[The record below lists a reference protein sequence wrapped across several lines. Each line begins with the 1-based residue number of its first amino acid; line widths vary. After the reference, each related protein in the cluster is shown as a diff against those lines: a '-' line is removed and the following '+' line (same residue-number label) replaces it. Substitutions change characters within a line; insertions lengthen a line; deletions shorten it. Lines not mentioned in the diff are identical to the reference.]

1 MSKFLRD
8 LLDAEEP
15 VFSLAL
21 KQLEAASGNNGT
33 DAKLVGDITQ
43 KMHDALQKLGLDS
56 HDVTGQE
63 AYAALIARIQAD
75 NERVTKMIGGVDSS
89 NVAEMVPLMIA
100 AAEKTSFDRKVWVVK
115 HDVAKNLLR
124 QMPPEN
130 LIKHLGYKDVEEL
143 FAGERFGEL
152 YTALRFSE
160 GPEWLNKYDEL
171 FKTVTPDDY
180 EERDIEIIAMDHDK
194 YVDLAEHFVE
204 KKLHNVTHTK
214 ELGVIIVVPMH
225 ATTSKGIT
233 LKTLPLLF
241 HYMNEVKLYSTFFK
255 LKRSLPNFGEIVVNT
270 LVADPGNASQ
280 MAGQNVHWRVIQR
293 YFGKLKDQDHPEAF
307 EPHVQPED
315 LHWRRAED
323 LLYELDPEMKF
334 WQDLDWVGLMFD
346 GRPVTPNFIDVSLS
360 YANDISYDDRYVY
373 HFRES
378 LWNEIFIRYMGYKN
392 LETQVLSR
400 LDNAVVSP
408 ETLKPTIDREFVH
421 STAVHSTSLHAT
433 RPSKTP
439 VPALKQENAKNH
451 VEFRQKLIDAAEGRL
466 RGVVDEF
473 EQAFDVLSKYDR
485 TVTIFG
491 SARLD
496 QSDPVCQLAYSMG
509 YRLVEEKYAVVTGG
523 GGGVMAAA
531 NHGAK
536 DGGGDS
542 IGLNIH
548 LPHEQSL
555 NEFTTDSFRFEHFFA
570 RKVTMTLD
578 ASGYL
583 YFPGGFGTLDELTE
597 LITLEQT
604 NKMPKAPIILFGSE
618 FWRPFDEFAKNTLE
632 QQFHTIDSEDERLY
646 TITDDI
652 NEVVNLIKR
661 YDASRRQ

>member
-21 KQLEAASGNNGT
+21 KQLESATGDSGT

-43 KMHDALQKLGLDS
+43 HMHDALAKLGLDS
-56 HDVTGQE
+56 HDITGQE
-63 AYAALIARIQAD
+63 AYAALIARIQSD
-75 NERVTKMIGGVDSS
+75 NERVTQLIGGSDSS
-89 NVAEMVPLMIA
+89 NVAQLVPLMIA
-100 AAEKTSFDRKVWVVK
+100 AAEKTSFDRKVWVLK
-115 HDVAKNLLR
+115 HEVAKNLLR

-130 LIKHLGYKDVEEL
+130 LITHLGYNNVDEL
-143 FAGERFGEL
+143 FDGERFGEL

-171 FKTVTPDDY
+171 FKTVTIDDY

-214 ELGVIIVVPMH
+214 ELGVIVVVPMH
-225 ATTSKGIT
+225 ATSSKGLT

-255 LKRSLPNFGEIVVNT
+255 LKKGAPNFGEIVVNT

-323 LLYELDPEMKF
+323 LLYELDPEMEF
-334 WQDLDWVGLMFD
+334 WNDLDWVGLMFN
-346 GRPVTPNFIDVSLS
+346 GRPVTSNFIDVSLS
-360 YANDISYDDRYVY
+360 YANDVSYDDRYVY

-400 LDNAVVSP
+400 LDNNAVSP
-408 ETLKPTIDREFVH
+408 ESLRRGIDREFVH
-421 STAVHSTSLHAT
+421 STSVHSSNLHAT
-433 RPSKTP
+433 TPRKTP
-439 VPALKQENAKNH
+439 VPALKQENEKNH
-451 VEFRQKLIDAAEGRL
+451 IVFRQKLIDAAEGRL

-473 EQAFDVLSKYDR
+473 EQAFDVLGKYDR

-491 SARLD
+491 SARLPQD
-496 QSDPVCQLAYSMG
+496 NIVSQAAYSMG
-509 YRLVEEKYAVVTGG
+509 YRLVEESYAVVTGG
-523 GGGVMAAA
+523 GGGIMAAA

-536 DGGGDS
+536 DGGGAS

-570 RKVTMTLD
+570 RKVSMTLD
-578 ASGYL
+578 ASGYI

-604 NKMPKAPIILFGSE
+604 GKLEKAPIILFGSN
-618 FWRPFDEFAKNTLE
+618 FWRPFDAFVHATLE
-632 QQFHTIDSEDERLY
+632 SEFHTITPEDESLY
-646 TITDDI
+646 TITDNID
-652 NEVVNLIKR
+652 EAVELIKH
-661 YDASRRQ
+661 YDESR